1 MTTSSVLTPTD
12 RGLQQ
17 SVIDE
22 LDWTPGVHPATI
34 GVAVIGG
41 VVTLAGE
48 VASLPERIA
57 AERAALRVEGVRT
70 VANELTVHGTVEAS
84 ASDEEIARHVNEVLA
99 WTTALPAGA
108 VTASVHDGAV
118 ILTGT
123 VDWDYQRRTA
133 RKAVQGV
140 QFVRL
145 VDNRIELTRRVSAR
159 DAGERI
165 RNALRRD
172 ALIDA
177 HNITVAVSDTTVR
190 LTGVVR
196 SFEERREAER
206 AAWNSPHVQHVDNR
220 ITVEGQI
227 LVEGAAR

>member
-1 MTTSSVLTPTD
+1 MATSTVLTTTD

-17 SVIDE
+17 AVIDE
-22 LDWTPGVHPATI
+22 LDWTPGIHPATI

-48 VASLPERIA
+48 VGSLPEKLA
-57 AERAALRVEGVRT
+57 AEKAALRVEGVRT
-70 VANELTVHGTVEAS
+70 VANELTVHGTAEAS
-84 ASDEEIARHVNEVLA
+84 ASDEEIARHVNAVLA
-99 WTTALPAGA
+99 WTTTLPTGA
-108 VTASVHDGAV
+108 VTATVHDRAV

-123 VDWDYQRRTA
+123 VDWDYQRRAA
-133 RKAVQGV
+133 RKAVQNV

-145 VDNRIELTRRVSAR
+145 VDNRIELTRRVSAV

-177 HNITVAVSDTTVR
+177 HNVTVAVSDTTVR
-190 LTGVVR
+190 LTGTVR
-196 SFEERREAER
+196 SYEERREAER
-206 AAWNSPHVQHVDNR
+206 AAWNSPHVQHVDNDLAVDAKGLR
-220 ITVEGQI
+220 
-227 LVEGAAR
+227 

>member
-1 MTTSSVLTPTD
+1 MSTSPVLTPTD

-48 VASLPERIA
+48 VASLPEKIA
-57 AERAALRVEGVRT
+57 AEKAALRVEGVRT

-84 ASDEEIARHVNEVLA
+84 ASDEEIARRVNDVLA
-99 WTTALPAGA
+99 WTTTLPSGA
-108 VTASVHDGAV
+108 VTATVHDGAV

-123 VDWDYQRRTA
+123 VEWEYQRRAA
-133 RKAVQGV
+133 RKAVQNV
-140 QFVRL
+140 EFVRL
-145 VDNRIELTRRVSAR
+145 VDNRIVLTRRVSAV

-177 HNITVAVSDTTVR
+177 RNITVAVSDTTVR
-190 LTGVVR
+190 LTGTVR
-196 SFEERREAER
+196 SYEERREAER
-206 AAWNSPHVQHVDNR
+206 AAWNSPHVQHVDN
-220 ITVEGQI
+220 QI
-227 LVEGAAR
+227 DIDARGVR

>member
-1 MTTSSVLTPTD
+1 MTTPIVLAPTD

-17 SVIDE
+17 AVIDE

-34 GVAVIGG
+34 GVAVTGG

-48 VASLPERIA
+48 VASLPEKTIA
-57 AERAALRVEGVRT
+57 EKAALRVEGVRT
-70 VANELTVHGTVEAS
+70 VANDLIVRGTVEAS
-84 ASDEEIARHVNEVLA
+84 ASDEEIARHVNDVLA
-99 WTTALPAGA
+99 WTTTLPTGA
-108 VTASVHDGAV
+108 VTATVHDRVV

-123 VDWDYQRRTA
+123 VEWDYQRRAA
-133 RKAVQGV
+133 RKAVQDI
-140 QFVRL
+140 QFVRF

-177 HNITVAVSDTTVR
+177 HNITVTVSDTVVR
-190 LTGVVR
+190 LTGTVR

-206 AAWNSPHVQHVDNR
+206 AAWNSPHVEHVDN
-220 ITVEGQI
+220 QI
-227 LVEGAAR
+227 VVDAEALR

>member
-1 MTTSSVLTPTD
+1 MATSPVLTPTD

-22 LDWTPGVHPATI
+22 LDWTPGIHPATI
-34 GVAVIGG
+34 GVAVLGG

-57 AERAALRVEGVRT
+57 AEKAALRVDGVRT
-70 VANELTVHGTVEAS
+70 VANEITVHGSAEAS
-84 ASDEEIARHVNEVLA
+84 ASDEEIARHVNEVLT
-99 WTTALPAGA
+99 WTTTLPTGSVA
-108 VTASVHDGAV
+108 VTVHDGTV

-123 VDWDYQRRTA
+123 VDSDYQRRAA
-133 RKAVQGV
+133 RKAVQDV
-140 QFVRL
+140 QSVRL
-145 VDNRIELTRRVSAR
+145 VDNRIELSRRVSAV
-159 DAGERI
+159 DAGTRI

-190 LTGVVR
+190 LTGTVR
-196 SFEERREAER
+196 SYEERREAER
-206 AAWNSPHVQHVDNR
+206 TAWNSPHVQHVDN
-220 ITVEGQI
+220 QI
-227 LVEGAAR
+227 DVDAKGLR

>member
-1 MTTSSVLTPTD
+1 MTTSSVLSPTD

-48 VASLPERIA
+48 VASLPEKIA
-57 AERAALRVEGVRT
+57 AEKAALRMEGVRT
-70 VANELTVHGTVEAS
+70 VANDLTVRGTVEAT
-84 ASDEEIARHVNEVLA
+84 AGDEEIARHVNEVLA
-99 WTTALPAGA
+99 WTTTLPTGA
-108 VTASVHDGAV
+108 VTATVHDGAV
-118 ILTGT
+118 VLTGT
-123 VDWDYQRRTA
+123 VDWDYQRRAA
-133 RKAVQGV
+133 RRAVQNV

-145 VDNRIELTRRVSAR
+145 VDNRIELARRVSAR

-190 LTGVVR
+190 LTGTVR
-196 SFEERREAER
+196 SYEERREAER
-206 AAWNSPHVQHVDNR
+206 AAWNSPHVQHVDN
-220 ITVEGQI
+220 QI
-227 LVEGAAR
+227 VVDSRGLR